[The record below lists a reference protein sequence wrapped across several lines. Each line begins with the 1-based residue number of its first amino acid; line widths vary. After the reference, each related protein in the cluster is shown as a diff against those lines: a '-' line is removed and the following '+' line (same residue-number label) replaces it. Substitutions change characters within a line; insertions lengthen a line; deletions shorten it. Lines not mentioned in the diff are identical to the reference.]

1 MPAKKKSDSLFAGI
15 YSVLKFKEIL
25 FSMQLKK

>member
-25 FSMQLKK
+25 FFNSFV

>member
-15 YSVLKFKEIL
+15 YSVLKFKEII
-25 FSMQLKK
+25 F

>member
-15 YSVLKFKEIL
+15 YSVLKFKEFIFRNSL
-25 FSMQLKK
+25 V

>member
-1 MPAKKKSDSLFAGI
+1 MPAKKKSESLFAGI

-25 FSMQLKK
+25 F